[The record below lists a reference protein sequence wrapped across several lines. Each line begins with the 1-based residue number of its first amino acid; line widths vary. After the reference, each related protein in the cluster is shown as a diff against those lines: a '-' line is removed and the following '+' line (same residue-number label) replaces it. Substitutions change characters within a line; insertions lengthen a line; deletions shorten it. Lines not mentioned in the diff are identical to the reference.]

1 MAIQIG
7 KTASDFTLTSSDGRD
22 LKISDFH
29 GKKIVLYFYSKDN
42 TSGCTKQAVELRDN
56 IEKIQ
61 EYNAIVLGI
70 SPDTLKSHQN
80 FIEKYQLPFLLLSD
94 PDKEV
99 AKLFEVYKEKK
110 VCGKIKMGI
119 ERSTFIIDEKGIV
132 QKIYRKVDVKKHLEQ
147 VLAALEELPSSLK
160 EEGFFLTEDFQ
171 VFQIEGLAERMN
183 ALKKKVRPKL
193 QALGENLAAEIRK
206 KHRNDFFPHV
216 AKHARRTVNP
226 PEDTWVALGP
236 SKLGY
241 KMLPHFEVGLSQS
254 QFYIKLVLKAE
265 CKSKKD
271 FASKLRMETNLL
283 APLSKASYLIYGI
296 NPNSL
301 QGKLLK
307 EVSREEIEVILENL
321 QTKKNA
327 WIAIGLEFSKNQV
340 EELSEIQ
347 LIKKIIMAINKLY
360 PLYA

>member
-1 MAIQIG
+1 MTIQIG
-7 KTASDFTLTSSDGRD
+7 KTAPDFTLASSDGSD

-61 EYNAIVLGI
+61 EYNAIILGI
-70 SPDTLKSHQN
+70 SPDTVKSHQN

-94 PDKEV
+94 SDKQV

-110 VCGKIKMGI
+110 VCEKIKMGI
-119 ERSTFIIDEKGIV
+119 ERSTFIIDEKGVV

-147 VLAALEELPSSLK
+147 VLTALEELSSSLK
-160 EEGFFLTEDFQ
+160 GKGFFLAEDFQ

-183 ALKKKVRPKL
+183 ALKEKVRPKL
-193 QALGENLAAEIRK
+193 QALGENLAAEMRK
-206 KHRNDFFPHV
+206 KHKNYFFPHV

-254 QFYIKLVLKAE
+254 KFYIKLILKAE
-265 CKSKKD
+265 CESKKD

-296 NPNSL
+296 NPNSP
-301 QGKLLK
+301 QGELLK
-307 EVSREEIEVILENL
+307 EISCEEIEVVLENL
-321 QTKKNA
+321 QTKKNS
-327 WIAIGLEFSKNQV
+327 WLAIGVEFPKNQI
-340 EELSEIQ
+340 EELDQSQ
-347 LIKKIIMAINKLY
+347 LIKKVMIAINKLY
-360 PLYA
+360 PIYV